1 MTNSILE
8 TLIFC
13 PYLADRPNFDQLAVS
28 QFLTQSKNILQEALL
43 YQHK

>member
-1 MTNSILE
+1 MANSILE

-13 PYLADRPNFDQLAVS
+13 PYLADRPNFDPLAVS
-28 QFLTQSKNILQEALL
+28 QFLTQSKNILQEALF